1 MLAGKSMVTRG
12 RVVLTTSNPLAERPL
27 DNDDEAAPFQAQ
39 PECEVPL
46 TTNGLE
52 AAIRNALARA
62 GNPDREG
69 RARVYQSARTAM
81 QRSLEKQGAVDESLL
96 AAQTAR
102 VEEVIERIEAEQR
115 QAEFAATESGSA
127 EAPDAVPAFDIEAPS
142 RSDEAAGP
150 AFADDAAGYRH
161 DPEVDAP
168 EVSVGRDGPNEFERT
183 PDHSLSD
190 PFTSNA
196 DGESAT
202 PSFSADREDRLATP
216 VTSGGAASDDV
227 GRVEPRKGKTRRSRR
242 ARKEK
247 PRRSWKRSL
256 FWLGVQLGVLAL
268 LVAGGLWWVA
278 ASGGL
283 ENAGE
288 QLAETGAGLVESTLD
303 ANSGGGQAQRVGAG
317 QFDAEW
323 TPVLEPDGFDSVTP
337 GGAVTVERIEEDEEP
352 VLRIASVSAGEAGEV
367 RVPLSPDVVEALRG
381 RPTTIALTV
390 SAGSDRPTQMSVR
403 CTFDNEEAC
412 MRHRFDVMFEESD
425 VLFDLSLPD
434 TATGDG
440 ALVINSDIAGEGR
453 PIDLHGIRMRP
464 AN

>member
-1 MLAGKSMVTRG
+1 M
-12 RVVLTTSNPLAERPL
+12 
-27 DNDDEAAPFQAQ
+27 
-39 PECEVPL
+39 

-62 GNPDREG
+62 GNPDRDG

-81 QRSLEKQGAVDESLL
+81 QRSLEKQGAVDETLL

-102 VEEVIERIEAEQR
+102 VEEVIERIEAEHR
-115 QAEFAATESGSA
+115 QAEFGGSA
-127 EAPDAVPAFDIEAPS
+127 ETSGAVPAFVIEAPS
-142 RSDEAAGP
+142 RSDEATGS
-150 AFADDAAGYRH
+150 AFGDDAAQQRPH
-161 DPEVDAP
+161 TEADVP
-168 EVSVGRDGPNEFERT
+168 EVSVGRDGSHEFDRV

-190 PFTSNA
+190 PVAPSTGGNR
-196 DGESAT
+196 ET
-202 PSFSADREDRLATP
+202 PSFSADRDDRLVTP
-216 VTSGGAASDDV
+216 VVSGGVASDD
-227 GRVEPRKGKTRRSRR
+227 GGHAEPRKGKTRRSRR

-256 FWLGVQLGVLAL
+256 LWLGVQLGVVAL

-278 ASGGL
+278 ANGGL

-317 QFDAEW
+317 QFDSEW

-367 RVPLSPDVVEALRG
+367 RVPLSPEVVEALRG

-403 CTFDNEEAC
+403 CTFNNEEAC
-412 MRHRFDVMFEESD
+412 MRHRFDVLFEESD

-453 PIDLHGIRMRP
+453 PVDLHGIRMRP
-464 AN
+464 AS